1 MQTEHNVK
9 LTASEISQ
17 LWSAY
22 MNSSMSKCIFKYFLE
37 TVEDNQIRSILE
49 QSLELADAHLKKL
62 SEIFNKESYPIPQGF
77 NVKNDVNMTAP
88 KLFSDSFVL
97 YFIKSMDEIAL
108 SFYAASKVLV
118 VRSDIDQYFSECLT
132 EMNKFDTV
140 VKDVLLSKGLFIRSP
155 YLNPP
160 NEVRFVEQQNFLAGW
175 FGKQRPLTAIEIT
188 NIFANLQRNAL
199 GIITMLGFSQVAKS
213 AEVARFMARGKEIA
227 SKHVEI
233 FGSLLKENDLPVPMA
248 WASNVTASKIPP
260 FSDKMMM
267 FMTTALIALSIGF
280 YGASMSVS
288 ARRDIAFH
296 YVRLTAEIGEYAED
310 GANIMIKNGW
320 LEEPPLSEDRNKLAN
335 HKKG

>member
-1 MQTEHNVK
+1 MESEHNVN

-22 MNSSMSKCIFKYFLE
+22 MNSSMSKCVFTYFLE
-37 TVEDNQIRSILE
+37 TVEDNQIRSLLE
-49 QSLELADAHLKKL
+49 HSLKLADSHLKKL
-62 SEIFNKESYPIPQGF
+62 TEIFNKESYPIPHGL

-88 KLFSDSFVL
+88 RLFSDSFVL
-97 YFIKSMDEIAL
+97 YFIKSMGEIAL
-108 SFYAASKVLV
+108 SFYAASKILV

-132 EMNKFDTV
+132 ELNKFDTMA
-140 VKDVLLSKGLFIRSP
+140 KNFLLSKGLFIRSP
-155 YLNPP
+155 YMNPP
-160 NEVRFVEQQNFLAGW
+160 KEVRFIEQQNFLAGW
-175 FGKQRPLTAIEIT
+175 LGKQRPLAAIEIT

-199 GIITMLGFSQVAKS
+199 GIVTMLGFSQVAKS
-213 AEVARFMARGKEIA
+213 TEVARFMVRGKEIA

-233 FGSLLKENDLPVPMA
+233 FGSLLKENDLPVPMT
-248 WASNVTASKIPP
+248 WASNITSSKVPP

-280 YGASMSVS
+280 YGASMSIS
-288 ARRDIAFH
+288 PRRDIAFQ
-296 YVRLTAEIGEYAED
+296 YVRLTAEIGAYAED